1 MNESRGKEILQE
13 LQRINKLLA
22 LSVTRGLKQRE
33 KIELLSGT
41 GFRLKEIANLI
52 GTTPNIVSA
61 EISNIKKFAQTKKH
75 KTVKSSKEVK
85 PSDQQTTS

>member
-1 MNESRGKEILQE
+1 M
-13 LQRINKLLA
+13 A
-22 LSVTRGLKQRE
+22 LSVTRELKQRQ

-41 GFRLKEIANLI
+41 GFRPKEIADLI
-52 GTTPNIVSA
+52 GTTSSIVSA
-61 EISNIKKFAQTKKH
+61 EISNIKKIAQTKKD

>member
-1 MNESRGKEILQE
+1 MNDSKEEEILQE

-22 LSVTRGLKQRE
+22 LSVTRELKQRE

-41 GFRLKEIANLI
+41 GFRPKEIADLI
-52 GTTPNIVSA
+52 GTTSNIVSA
-61 EISNIKKFAQTKKH
+61 EISNIKKIAQTKKD